1 MRSPQSGDEMEFEVA
16 FVGSQSNHT
25 LILLKGFGGGFL
37 GAQGPIRQSYPFES

>member
-25 LILLKGFGGGFL
+25 LILLKGT
-37 GAQGPIRQSYPFES
+37 ESSL